1 MASEIR
7 VNKLNSQTG
16 VGTITLS
23 PTGVDISGVTTV
35 STLRSNIGIFSGTI
49 TGEHHGDGSNLTGV
63 ASTENIRTNTNA
75 TFLQNINV
83 SGTVTA
89 TSYAGDG
96 SALTGLPTTD
106 DVNNLISNVAILGF
120 KIATN
125 GSLAKYSLV
134 NQVIDEFADATGIDA
149 SASTNEL
156 LQSGYYTGTTSSTGN
171 ATGGTISTTGGYTYH
186 YFPHTGAY
194 NGASSGSYST
204 SYDFVVPGTGT
215 LEYLIVGGGGRGQS
229 SHNGWNQSG
238 NSAGGEGGDTSNN
251 TSFSA
256 TAQTYTIIVGGGGEG
271 WTSSNS
277 NAGAASTAFGVTADG
292 GAANASTSYN
302 NSHGQQYTNFSQ
314 FGEQVDG
321 GGWFGGDGGYGGT
334 GVGVGG
340 KGGGGDGGSGGTHST
355 SGDSHTGGG
364 GGGAGGANAAGN
376 GGSGVVLVR
385 YSTNAFTTTVEGGDL
400 TLQSVDTTAVDG
412 APTKADLILLME
424 NAAGTATLNTDIK
437 GFISRDS
444 GTTFTQGTLVDE
456 GSYATSTKRIV
467 AFHDLDISGQPSGT
481 SVCYKI
487 TTHNQSSGSKTTRVH
502 AVSHGWK

>member
-7 VNKLNSQTG
+7 VDKITHTSG
-16 VGTITLS
+16 VGTITPS
-23 PTGVDISGVTTV
+23 PTGVHIAGILTASSFVGSGA
-35 STLRSNIGIFSGTI
+35 
-49 TGEHHGDGSNLTGV
+49 NLTGV

-75 TFLQNINV
+75 TFLQNVNV

-96 SALTGLPTTD
+96 SALTGLPTAD

-120 KIATN
+120 KVATN

-186 YFPHTGAY
+186 YFTHTGAY

-215 LEYLIVGGGGRGQS
+215 LEYLIVGGGGRGES
-229 SHNGWNQSG
+229 SHSGWNQSG
-238 NSAGGEGGDTSNN
+238 NSDAGEGGDTVNN

-271 WTSSNS
+271 WTASANNS
-277 NAGAASTAFGVTADG
+277 GAASTAFGATADG
-292 GAANASTSYN
+292 GAGSAAEYN

-314 FGEQVDG
+314 FGEQTDG

-334 GVGVGG
+334 AVGVGG
-340 KGGGGDGGSGGTHST
+340 KGGGGDGGSGGDHST

-385 YSTNAFTTTVEGGDL
+385 YSTNAFTTITEGADL
-400 TLQSVDTTAVDG
+400 TLQSVDTTAADG
-412 APTKADLILLME
+412 APSKADLILLME

>member
-7 VNKLNSQTG
+7 VDKITHTSG
-16 VGTITLS
+16 VGTITPS
-23 PTGVDISGVTTV
+23 PTGVHIAGILTASSFVGSGA
-35 STLRSNIGIFSGTI
+35 
-49 TGEHHGDGSNLTGV
+49 NLTGV

-75 TFLQNINV
+75 TFLQNVNV

-238 NSAGGEGGDTSNN
+238 NSAGGEGGDTTNN

-277 NAGAASTAFGVTADG
+277 NAGAASTAFGVTSDG

-385 YSTNAFTTTVEGGDL
+385 YLTNAFTTTVEGGDL